1 MKSAAQRSMPIWQVS
16 QRWKTETD
24 TGRDR
29 PCRSFLIRE
38 LRFSRSESLFSELTA
53 WDFWHI
59 IASDETEEML
69 GIQFVLALRTTRCSS
84 ERKITMAV
92 RQKEEVLTIIRNH
105 QQEIR
110 GFGVRRCGFFG
121 SFMREQNT
129 EQSDI
134 DILVEFEP
142 GQKTFD
148 NSMQLAFF
156 LEDLLG
162 REVDLVT
169 VESLSPYIGPHILK
183 EVEYASVS
191 A

>member
-1 MKSAAQRSMPIWQVS
+1 
-16 QRWKTETD
+16 
-24 TGRDR
+24 
-29 PCRSFLIRE
+29 
-38 LRFSRSESLFSELTA
+38 
-53 WDFWHI
+53 
-59 IASDETEEML
+59 ML
-69 GIQFVLALRTTRCSS
+69 AIQFVLAMKTTWRSS
-84 ERKITMAV
+84 KRKAIMDV
-92 RQKEEVLTIIRNH
+92 RKKEDVLTIIRNH
-105 QQEIR
+105 QQEIKDL
-110 GFGVRRCGFFG
+110 GVRRYGFFG
-121 SFMREQNT
+121 SFVREEAT

-148 NSMQLAFF
+148 NFMKLAFF

-183 EVEYASVS
+183 EVEYASIS

>member
-1 MKSAAQRSMPIWQVS
+1 
-16 QRWKTETD
+16 
-24 TGRDR
+24 
-29 PCRSFLIRE
+29 
-38 LRFSRSESLFSELTA
+38 
-53 WDFWHI
+53 
-59 IASDETEEML
+59 
-69 GIQFVLALRTTRCSS
+69 
-84 ERKITMAV
+84 MAV
-92 RQKEEVLTIIRNH
+92 RKKEEVLTIIRNH

-121 SFMREQNT
+121 SFVREQNT

-148 NSMQLAFF
+148 NFMQLAFF

-169 VESLSPYIGPHILK
+169 AESLSPHIGPHILK
-183 EVEYASVS
+183 EVEYASIS